1 LPRKKKKPEC
11 KTIPAWLIS
20 FGDLMSLVLT
30 FFILLF
36 SMGTISLEKFHM
48 VIKGFTEYLGGR
60 KVYQKEKVLKEDKT
74 PIEFKDMYPKIKNK
88 RLKLQ
93 KSLAELKESLKKAG
107 IDAEVVVHGSQ
118 IRFRVNT
125 DKMFPPGSALV
136 YKSAYPYLIE
146 ICKRLKEAQ
155 FPLIIEGHTDN
166 SPVGKNSG
174 FRNNVELSLARA
186 ITVLRIFKKCGYPEE
201 LMVARGYGPYRP
213 IAPNDTPEGRA
224 KNRRVEFVIET
235 KEY

>member
-1 LPRKKKKPEC
+1 MPRKKKQVEC

-60 KVYQKEKVLKEDKT
+60 KVFLEEKVLKESNT
-74 PIEFKDMYPKIKNK
+74 PIEFKDMYPLEKNK
-88 RLKLQ
+88 RQKLR
-93 KSLAELKESLKKAG
+93 KALAELRESLQRAG
-107 IDAEVVVHGSQ
+107 IYAEIESHGSK

-125 DKMFPPGSALV
+125 NKMFPIGSAKPL
-136 YKSAYPYLIE
+136 KSAVPYILE
-146 ICKRLKEAQ
+146 ICKRLKVAE
-155 FPLIIEGHTDN
+155 FPLVIEGHTDSTGSYKFN
-166 SPVGKNSG
+166 L
-174 FRNNVELSLARA
+174 ELSLARA
-186 ITVLRIFKKCGYPEE
+186 LSIMKIFQKCGYPKN
-201 LMVARGYGPYRP
+201 LMFVRGYGPFRP
-213 IAPNDTPEGRA
+213 IASNKTAKGRE

-235 KEY
+235 KDF